1 MGCSREGRNVEI
13 LCQKLGQR
21 PIDRQSTQTRM
32 RMVAGGSALPLD
44 TPNKEQNSTTT
55 AMGKIGHILNCRP
68 IDNLSVQALCASRI
82 RKAREG
88 SK

>member
-1 MGCSREGRNVEI
+1 MEI

-21 PIDRQSTQTRM
+21 LNDRQGTQTRM
-32 RMVAGGSALPLD
+32 PRVAGGSALPLA
-44 TPNKEQNSTTT
+44 TLNKETHAPTT